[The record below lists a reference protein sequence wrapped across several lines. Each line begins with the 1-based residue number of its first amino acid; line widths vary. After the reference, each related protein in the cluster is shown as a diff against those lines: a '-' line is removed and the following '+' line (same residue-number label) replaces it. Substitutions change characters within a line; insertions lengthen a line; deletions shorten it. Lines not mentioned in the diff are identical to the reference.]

1 LNIVEFISNVIL
13 SFNLLP
19 LIFYFNLSH
28 VEKTEKTAEQQFDGE
43 SAVQQSASD
52 TFEIETV
59 ELYTFIQ

>member
-1 LNIVEFISNVIL
+1 MIL